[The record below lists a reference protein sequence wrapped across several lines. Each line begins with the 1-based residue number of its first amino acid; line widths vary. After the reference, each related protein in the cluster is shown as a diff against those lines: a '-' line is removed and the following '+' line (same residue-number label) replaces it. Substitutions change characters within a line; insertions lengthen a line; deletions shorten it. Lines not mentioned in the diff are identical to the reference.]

1 MQQPPRNDPN
11 QNPEY
16 QGGYNPGYNPQPGP
30 PPQYGPPPQPQ
41 YNPGPQ
47 YGPGPGQQFG
57 PGPGQQFGPGPGPMQ
72 VNIGI
77 GTGMGGS
84 LNKDWLTTL
93 LLSIF
98 LGGLGIHRFYV
109 GRTGSGIAQLLTGGG
124 CGVWAIVD
132 IIMIATGSFTDANGY
147 PLIRNV

>member
-16 QGGYNPGYNPQPGP
+16 QGGYNPQYNPP
-30 PPQYGPPPQPQ
+30 PQYGQQPQYGPPPQYGQQPQ
-41 YNPGPQ
+41 YGPPQ
-47 YGPGPGQQFG
+47 YGPGQQFNPQFTVQMATG
-57 PGPGQQFGPGPGPMQ
+57 P
-72 VNIGI
+72 
-77 GTGMGGS
+77 S
-84 LNKDWLTTL
+84 LGKDWLTTL

-132 IIMIATGSFTDANGY
+132 IIMIATGSFTDANDQ
-147 PLIRNV
+147 PLIRNN

>member
-16 QGGYNPGYNPQPGP
+16 QGGYNPQFGP
-30 PPQYGPPPQPQ
+30 PPQYGPPPQFGP
-41 YNPGPQ
+41 PPQ
-47 YGPGPGQQFG
+47 YGPGPGQQFN
-57 PGPGQQFGPGPGPMQ
+57 PQFNPMQ
-72 VNIGI
+72 MA
-77 GTGMGGS
+77 TGPS
-84 LNKDWLTTL
+84 LGKDWLTTL

-124 CGVWAIVD
+124 CGVWALVD
-132 IIMIATGSFTDANGY
+132 IIMIATGSFTDANGQ
-147 PLIRNV
+147 PLVRNN

>member
-1 MQQPPRNDPN
+1 MQQPPRNDPS

-16 QGGYNPGYNPQPGP
+16 HGGYNPQPGP
-30 PPQYGPPPQPQ
+30 PPNYGPPPQYNPPPQ
-41 YNPGPQ
+41 Y
-47 YGPGPGQQFG
+47 G

-147 PLIRNV
+147 PLVKNN